1 VVVVWF
7 SDKLFIL
14 LAKTSTVKK
23 ILELETKILEL
34 GKYHPPQMPKKSS
47 IYIPQ
52 KFPKIL
58 IFNGFSMWGKSS
70 IKFWGR
76 PQIQYGNLGFEYLP
90 KKFGDVPKI
99 LGASLKSKKND
110 IFYMNKNS
118 YRCTDGNGI
127 QQHAPEHR
135 ST

>member
-1 VVVVWF
+1 M
-7 SDKLFIL
+7 
-14 LAKTSTVKK
+14 TSPKR
-23 ILELETKILEL
+23 
-34 GKYHPPQMPKKSS
+34 PQMPKKSS

-58 IFNGFSMWGKSS
+58 IFNGFSILGK
-70 IKFWGR
+70 IRLKFWGR

>member
-1 VVVVWF
+1 MN
-7 SDKLFIL
+7 SNLHTRNM
-14 LAKTSTVKK
+14 TSPKR
-23 ILELETKILEL
+23 
-34 GKYHPPQMPKKSS
+34 PQMPKKSS

-58 IFNGFSMWGKSS
+58 IFNGFSILGKIS

-76 PQIQYGNLGFEYLP
+76 PQIQYGNLGFEDLP
-90 KKFGDVPKI
+90 KIFGDVPKI

>member
-1 VVVVWF
+1 
-7 SDKLFIL
+7 
-14 LAKTSTVKK
+14 
-23 ILELETKILEL
+23 
-34 GKYHPPQMPKKSS
+34 MPKKSS

-58 IFNGFSMWGKSS
+58 IFNGFSILGKIS

-76 PQIQYGNLGFEYLP
+76 PQIQYGNLGFEDSPQNL
-90 KKFGDVPKI
+90 GDVPKI